1 MASSHAIIP
10 DKATRKRKIEIKRVE
25 QSNKRHVTFSKRK
38 LGLFNKVT
46 ELSILCQAETA
57 LIVSSQI
64 GKLYA
69 CGYPSPDAVIHR
81 FLSGGDP
88 DSGSGSALPQ
98 RNTVRALKKKQEE
111 KVEVLR
117 AQYESLEEALK
128 EEKKRLEEAENARK
142 NHNNNG
148 GCLGFSSQWWENPID
163 DMDLEELVKFKES
176 LEQLK
181 VNLFATAEKKIM
193 FQELMPSP
201 LVSSSSVMAPMQTRV
216 PNFSSILN
224 NYGGFNAVHH
234 PQQQEHWDYA
244 SSSSSNFYSTL
255 KNNVGFN
262 AVHHPQQQAHWDYWN
277 NNGIASSN
285 NQDSLGSCD
294 FGNNA
299 IIAAA
304 KGNGNSSCSFFPSI
318 GFGHY

>member
-201 LVSSSSVMAPMQTRV
+201 LVSSSSVMAPMQTR
-216 PNFSSILN
+216 
-224 NYGGFNAVHH
+224 
-234 PQQQEHWDYA
+234 
-244 SSSSSNFYSTL
+244 
-255 KNNVGFN
+255 NNVGFN

>member
-57 LIVSSQI
+57 LI
-64 GKLYA
+64 
-69 CGYPSPDAVIHR
+69 
-81 FLSGGDP
+81 
-88 DSGSGSALPQ
+88 
-98 RNTVRALKKKQEE
+98 KKQEE